1 MEQMKRYE
9 NLRLSL
15 ENDLNK
21 VNKKIYL
28 KSKNSTRFQPTESL
42 FLNDEK
48 NILKKYFPT
57 EALKNFQKRFDVI
70 QTEKKEIERYIEDN
84 KEMKQIIKENKEK
97 IDLSDMKKQEI
108 KKKTIQYNSMI
119 IKQKK
124 AINDFNEEIKK
135 MQNELH
141 YNNQILKVKN
151 EENAKLKKHFDEIVK
166 IIQSKKLK
174 LKEGKE
180 KPDFINDDEEDE
192 NNENLNEY
200 ENRNEEVENE
210 EGEESEPNE
219 HNNNNDDDYYQENE
233 ENEED

>member
-1 MEQMKRYE
+1 
-9 NLRLSL
+9 
-15 ENDLNK
+15 
-21 VNKKIYL
+21 
-28 KSKNSTRFQPTESL
+28 
-42 FLNDEK
+42 
-48 NILKKYFPT
+48 
-57 EALKNFQKRFDVI
+57 
-70 QTEKKEIERYIEDN
+70 
-84 KEMKQIIKENKEK
+84 MKQIIKENKEK

-141 YNNQILKVKN
+141 YNKQILKVKN

-166 IIQSKKLK
+166 IIHSKKLK
-174 LKEGKE
+174 LKEGKQ

-192 NNENLNEY
+192 NNENPNEY
-200 ENRNEEVENE
+200 ENGNEEVENE

-219 HNNNNDDDYYQENE
+219 HNNNNDDEYYQENE